1 MRTRP
6 HLRRPRNLLVPL
18 GALVIASAVGGAF
31 APAARGSDFYEA
43 LGRAPRSFYE
53 QNVDLAENQT
63 DRIEQH
69 LLFMVDYLAAASA
82 DHLTAVQRA
91 ERARNIERLA
101 DYARERRFPQNPC
114 AGMTPIFIDQQQT
127 ACAVGHLM
135 IESGASDVAH
145 QIAAT
150 QNLRYLGDIDVPGV
164 EAWIER
170 SGLTA
175 RECAMIQ
182 PAYAGDF
189 IESFEAES
197 IGDDILVTWDLG
209 DQPVDWVILTRTG
222 GSGPQVDYWLEED
235 DREFLDVGLEPG
247 DYTYSLYV
255 EELFVIYDTAELT
268 HAHHTWTFLRGDA
281 NGDGTVDGV
290 ADTIYI
296 LQYAFVGGPPP
307 PCMEAAD
314 TDGNGQMEPLS
325 DALYVMYYAL
335 ASGPPPAAPFPACA
349 PDPATSTS
357 LGCVLPACP

>member
-6 HLRRPRNLLVPL
+6 RLRRSRFALAPL
-18 GALVIASAVGGAF
+18 GAFVIAAAAGWGF
-31 APAARGSDFYEA
+31 APPAAGSDFYQA

-53 QNVDLAENQT
+53 QHVDLTENQT
-63 DRIEQH
+63 DRIERH
-69 LLFMVDYLAAASA
+69 LRFMVESLTTAST
-82 DHLTAVQRA
+82 DHLSPTQRL

-101 DYARERRFPQNPC
+101 RYAGERRFPQNPC
-114 AGMTPIFIDQQQT
+114 AGMTPIFIDHHQT

-135 IESGASDVAH
+135 IESGAGDVAH

-164 EAWIER
+164 DAWIER
-170 SGLTA
+170 SGLSA

-182 PAYAGDF
+182 PAYLGDF
-189 IESFEAES
+189 IESFGAES
-197 IGDDILVTWDLG
+197 VGDDILVTWDLG
-209 DQPVDWVILTRTG
+209 DQPVDWISLERS
-222 GSGPQVDYWLEED
+222 SGPGTEEWFWLDGE
-235 DREFLDVGLEPG
+235 DREFLDVDLEPG
-247 DYTYSLYV
+247 DYTYFIRA
-255 EELFVIYDTAELT
+255 ELSFTVYDTAEFT
-268 HAHHTWTFLRGDA
+268 HAHNTWTFLRGDA

-357 LGCVLPACP
+357 LGCSVASCP